1 MTLGQVHYPT
11 NGNKRRALT
20 TPARLSSSIFFFLGL
35 SSETF
40 SNYLFQST
48 PREALV
54 QDSNT
59 KIKRTFRVRAQTAL
73 HFHLSERQKLTI
85 STLAYAPS
93 IATLLVSLVYPQGLC
108 RAWRGW
114 YQQNGGDE
122 NCIWELLVQETAER
136 LCLTMP
142 LPVRGQSP
150 LATSWGCSRW
160 RPARDLPTT

>member
-59 KIKRTFRVRAQTAL
+59 KIKRTCRVRAQTAL
-73 HFHLSERQKLTI
+73 HFHLSERQKLTTRLSRVLRALRRCSSRSSIRKVCAEPGEDGI
-85 STLAYAPS
+85 SRMEAMR
-93 IATLLVSLVYPQGLC
+93 IAFGSSSY
-108 RAWRGW
+108 RK
-114 YQQNGGDE
+114 
-122 NCIWELLVQETAER
+122 
-136 LCLTMP
+136 
-142 LPVRGQSP
+142 
-150 LATSWGCSRW
+150 
-160 RPARDLPTT
+160 RPNASV